1 MDLLNSWSDC
11 LRANLLKL
19 LDLWFEE
26 SQFEMQIKKTHGALR
41 RSDSSAQVIT
51 TLSRWIRW
59 VAWSH
64 TPCSSAGFRV
74 RAHCFSDKHSPPPS
88 SMHLLNNPSCHHQ
101 ALEKVAAV
109 EVPGW
114 IGEALL
120 FPWGVCP
127 WPCTPWLC
135 SSVSQRSVQR
145 RREFMKKLETVES
158 SRPSCWEMVICI
170 SLEGRRF
177 SLKMATKVRRC
188 RSVKT
193 SRCFFGIWL
202 RSRPRSSSLR
212 LHAGE
217 KKGEA

>member
-1 MDLLNSWSDC
+1 M
-11 LRANLLKL
+11 
-19 LDLWFEE
+19 
-26 SQFEMQIKKTHGALR
+26 R
-41 RSDSSAQVIT
+41 RSDSSAQFIS

-59 VAWSH
+59 MVWSY

-74 RAHCFSDKHSPPPS
+74 RAPNIPPPS
-88 SMHLLNNPSCHHQ
+88 SMHLFKHPSCHRQ
-101 ALEKVAAV
+101 ALGKVVAE

-120 FPWGVCP
+120 LLLLFPWGVCTWP

-135 SSVSQRSVQR
+135 SSVSQRSVER

-158 SRPSCWEMVICI
+158 SRPSCWEIVTCI

-193 SRCFFGIWL
+193 SRCFFGTWL
-202 RSRPRSSSLR
+202 RSRPLSSSLR

-217 KKGEA
+217 RKGEEERRQNKREFCCHESMLY